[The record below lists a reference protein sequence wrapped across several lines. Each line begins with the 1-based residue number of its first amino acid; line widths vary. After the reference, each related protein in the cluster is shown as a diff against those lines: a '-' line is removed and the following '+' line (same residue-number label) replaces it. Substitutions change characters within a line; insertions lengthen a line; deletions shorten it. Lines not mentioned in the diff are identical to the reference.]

1 LFDRRRFTVASLG
14 TRLLVFT
21 PTAEGDLLL
30 LQPRDLDNADT
41 MVQEVVHSVMQV
53 TL

>member
-1 LFDRRRFTVASLG
+1 M
-14 TRLLVFT
+14 LL
-21 PTAEGDLLL
+21 PLLLLLLQGDLLL